1 MSAEQ
6 PVSVTR
12 ARQLLAVL
20 VALGAV
26 VTVLI
31 VLLQDQLIK
40 SWAEGRPDTRKVLRS
55 QGLDA
60 VKDGEVHVPAFI
72 PVALVLFVVV
82 ALLIWVLAAFLR
94 GGYGWARMSLT
105 VTRPAPRRKSGCAG
119 ADLRPRRKGR
129 AASRHPARRATDLTA
144 GLLARGSP
152 PVTAFP
158 GTIPVALWHEL
169 AADSCGGSCGFG
181 PGRPAPHSLFTL
193 RREETVNSRSING
206 LGPALSMRARIGA
219 ICGAV

>member
-12 ARQLLAVL
+12 AQQLLAAL

-31 VLLQDQLIK
+31 VVLQDQLIR
-40 SWAEGRPDTRKVLRS
+40 SWAQGRPDMRKVLRT

-94 GGYGWARMSLT
+94 GGYGWARVALT
-105 VTRPAPRRKSGCAG
+105 
-119 ADLRPRRKGR
+119 
-129 AASRHPARRATDLTA
+129 LT
-144 GLLARGSP
+144 LFFLA
-152 PVTAFP
+152 V
-158 GTIPVALWHEL
+158 GTIGGLRTGAPATFMVLSVASFPIEL
-169 AADSCGGSCGFG
+169 AAAYFLWHKDTTAYLRGTWA
-181 PGRPAPHSLFTL
+181 APEPQDAS
-193 RREETVNSRSING
+193 
-206 LGPALSMRARIGA
+206 A
-219 ICGAV
+219 

>member
-12 ARQLLAVL
+12 ARQLLAAL

-31 VLLQDQLIK
+31 VVLQDQLIR
-40 SWAEGRPDTRKVLRS
+40 SWAEGRPDTRKVLRT

-94 GGYGWARMSLT
+94 GGYGWARMALT
-105 VTRPAPRRKSGCAG
+105 VTLFFLAVGTIAGLRTGAPATFMVLSVVVVPDRG
-119 ADLRPRRKGR
+119 GR
-129 AASRHPARRATDLTA
+129 GVLPLAQGHQCLPARHVGA
-144 GLLARGSP
+144 GSAGRSLPLR
-152 PVTAFP
+152 F
-158 GTIPVALWHEL
+158 
-169 AADSCGGSCGFG
+169 GG
-181 PGRPAPHSLFTL
+181 
-193 RREETVNSRSING
+193 
-206 LGPALSMRARIGA
+206 
-219 ICGAV
+219 